1 MNKDDYIKLIS
12 SNSSRYGDK
21 LLLLMDKYN
30 KSNLRDIT
38 LTEAKEFWE
47 KLKNEK
53 RSNVQ
58 N

>member
-53 RSNVQ
+53 RNNVQ